1 MKTLPITTSEDG
13 VDTVSGYHLY
23 SVMKAKG
30 SYAEWTEENIASTSL
45 ELDKDYLF
53 LNQVFGKYV
62 FTVPAALKV
71 AEFRNHQEIIAY
83 LSPLLPK
90 EESPVSNALMNITST
105 DTLTMSSREIA
116 ELVETRHPDVCL
128 SIERLMKSGAIGGY
142 TALPYT
148 HPQNKQEYKHYQIN
162 KRDSY
167 VIVAQLSPLF
177 TARLVDRW
185 QELEAQVAK
194 PTFEIPTTLSGAL
207 LMAAKQAEQ
216 IEQQQLLLSQQAPA
230 VEFVDKY
237 VVADGLYN
245 LRDAAKVLGVKSH
258 KFNAYLVTTDILFYS
273 SRKLVPYARI
283 IDSGYMVMKATNKA
297 NGNATTQTMI
307 TPKGMTWLAKLAKA
321 FV

>member
-1 MKTLPITTSEDG
+1 LNISPSLALTYLTNKELTMLPI
-13 VDTVSGYHLY
+13 LM
-23 SVMKAKG
+23 MK
-30 SYAEWTEENIASTSL
+30 E
-45 ELDKDYLF
+45 
-53 LNQVFGKYV
+53 Q
-62 FTVPAALKV
+62 
-71 AEFRNHQEIIAY
+71 
-83 LSPLLPK
+83 
-90 EESPVSNALMNITST
+90 
-105 DTLTMSSREIA
+105 TMSSREIA
-116 ELVETRHPDVCL
+116 ELVESRHDSVKRTV
-128 SIERLMKSGAIGGY
+128 ERLVETGVIQCPPMVDFKNINNVTG
-142 TALPYT
+142 
-148 HPQNKQEYKHYQIN
+148 QEYRIN

-194 PTFEIPTTLSGAL
+194 PAFEIPTTLSGAL

-258 KFNAYLVTTDILFYS
+258 KFNAYLVTADILFYS
-273 SRKLVPYARI
+273 NRKLVPYARI
-283 IDSGYMVMKATNKA
+283 LDSGYMVMKATRKSDDT
-297 NGNATTQTMI
+297 ATTQTMI